1 MSGWIALKRGMTQH
15 PIFHKR
21 PDRAFVWIWLLETAA
36 YKDTRQD
43 AGGRPVDVKRGQV
56 LTSLRQISNATGVG
70 IKAIRILLDL
80 LREEHAID
88 TDTGTGRLLV
98 TICNYEKYQ
107 SVGGS
112 EGTASGTARAH
123 AGHTKEAREQYN
135 QKEEAKASSK
145 KRGSRLPANWSLPK
159 ALGEWA
165 MAEGM
170 SELCVRREA
179 DRFRDYWI
187 GKPGQAGVKLDW
199 AATWRNWVRKQIADA
214 AAKPARPAND
224 PTIGEVRTIG
234 GVRKKYAGVGAGW
247 LVLHD

>member
-56 LTSLRQISNATGVG
+56 LTALRQISNATGVG

-123 AGHTKEAREQYN
+123 SGHTKETREQYN

-145 KRGSRLPANWSLPK
+145 KRGSRLQEDWTLPK

-179 DRFRDYWI
+179 DKFRDYWI

-199 AATWRNWVRKQIADA
+199 SATWRNWIRKQIADA

>member
-43 AGGRPVDVKRGQV
+43 AGGRPVEVKRGQV

-107 SVGGS
+107 SVGGA

-123 AGHTKEAREQYN
+123 AGHTKETREQDN

-179 DRFRDYWI
+179 DKFRDYWI

-224 PTIGEVRTIG
+224 PTIGDIRVIG